1 MAPNPDLMAL
11 VPVDAPRR
19 LKKWSDG
26 ASFVVSAKRGTKVR
40 AGESLESALVCVLP
54 PGCRVTAVPFH
65 DTARARLAVADP
77 VAGWVSRKTV
87 AEAAGPARGSDDAEA
102 RAALL
107 RVMAKV
113 RRDVVGEGADGCPL
127 DQCFTSSLALVEALQ
142 KRADIAAV
150 LGEATMVSGS
160 YDAVGRA
167 KGRPSW
173 WPDDYVDWMPHSFV
187 QFKDGTVVD
196 VSADQFD
203 VDLPRLLH
211 LAPSE
216 IGGPDRGR
224 YAFSKAESHAA
235 RRRRFMF
242 RQPAGT
248 LSSDAWLAMVKVEP
262 SHSDVAMKA
271 WGEMRMR
278 GVFDARRRSGA

>member
-107 RVMAKV
+107 RVMARV

-150 LGEATMVSGS
+150 LGEATMISGS

-187 QFKDGTVVD
+187 EFKDGTVVD

-203 VDLPRLLH
+203 VGQQKRAKFPT
-211 LAPSE
+211 
-216 IGGPDRGR
+216 
-224 YAFSKAESHAA
+224 SKAPFSAV
-235 RRRRFMF
+235 FYSF
-242 RQPAGT
+242 RLIFGRAII
-248 LSSDAWLAMVKVEP
+248 S
-262 SHSDVAMKA
+262 
-271 WGEMRMR
+271 
-278 GVFDARRRSGA
+278 RSGLEAWMLFWERARAEHSR